1 MDISTNNNLVA
12 TGSKDSEVMVWDLR
26 ANVSAHRFVGH
37 KQEICGLKW
46 SANNSLLASGGNDNL
61 VFVW

>member
-1 MDISTNNNLVA
+1 MA
-12 TGSKDSEVMVWDLR
+12 TGSKDSEVLVWDIR
-26 ANVSAHRFVGH
+26 SKQVANRFEGH

-46 SANNSLLASGGNDNL
+46 SADNNYLASGGNDNL